1 MGDAENSDFSVV
13 FVLADGEES
22 LIKVSA
28 HQARALVVLAHTGL
42 SADASDATAVR
53 TVLALKG
60 LDPPLK
66 GHVVIEL
73 MDVDNRSI
81 VELIGDPLVE
91 TVVSHDIIGRLM
103 VREGVI
109 VDPFVHFN

>member
-1 MGDAENSDFSVV
+1 MDASDEHSPPV
-13 FVLADGEES
+13 A
-22 LIKVSA
+22 A

-60 LDPPLK
+60 LDPPVK

-103 VREGVI
+103 VRNEKRVAYLFPVVSSPNFHLIIMGG
-109 VDPFVHFN
+109 

>member
-1 MGDAENSDFSVV
+1 MRACDESESESESKSESE
-13 FVLADGEES
+13 FV
-22 LIKVSA
+22 
-28 HQARALVVLAHTGL
+28 HQTNHYFQTGL
-42 SADASDATAVR
+42 TADASDAMAVR

-60 LDPPLK
+60 LDPPVR

-103 VREGVI
+103 VCE
-109 VDPFVHFN
+109 